1 MKYVLGIDTS
11 CYTSSLACVS
21 LEGEVLLN
29 KQVLLELADGTRGL
43 QQSKAIFNHL
53 KNLPSIT
60 SELKSTIDKPELV
73 AVCSSVKPRPQKDS
87 YMPVFVLSQSL
98 GQVIANINNVPYY
111 ESTHQENHI
120 MSGLYSL
127 GGFKAKHFLVVHLSG
142 GTTELL
148 EVRVHNHGFDIDMIG
163 SSLDLHAGQFV
174 DRIGVS
180 LVRVHNHGFD
190 IDMIGSSLDLHAGQF
205 VDRIGVSLGLPF
217 PSGPHLEELANNELE
232 SYDIKYYV
240 KDLNISFSGPET
252 HIQRQIVKGL
262 DSRKI
267 ARGVYISLIKTLG
280 KWLINAVKKGYP
292 RDVLLVGGVSSSRI
306 IREGLRAD
314 SEIKNEGLSLYFA
327 DPQLSKDN
335 ALGTALIGLNIYKT
349 SNV

>member
-148 EVRVHNHGFDIDMIG
+148 D
-163 SSLDLHAGQFV
+163 
-174 DRIGVS
+174 
-180 LVRVHNHGFD
+180 VRVHNHGFD

-292 RDVLLVGGVSSSRI
+292 GDVLLVGGVSSSRI
-306 IREGLRAD
+306 IREDLGAD

>member
-148 EVRVHNHGFDIDMIG
+148 D
-163 SSLDLHAGQFV
+163 
-174 DRIGVS
+174 
-180 LVRVHNHGFD
+180 VRVHNHGFD

-327 DPQLSKDN
+327 DSQLSKDN

>member
-120 MSGLYSL
+120 MSGLYRL

-148 EVRVHNHGFDIDMIG
+148 D
-163 SSLDLHAGQFV
+163 
-174 DRIGVS
+174 
-180 LVRVHNHGFD
+180 VRVHNHGFD

>member
-180 LVRVHNHGFD
+180 L
-190 IDMIGSSLDLHAGQF
+190 
-205 VDRIGVSLGLPF
+205 GLPF

-292 RDVLLVGGVSSSRI
+292 RDVLLVGGVSSSRL

>member
-148 EVRVHNHGFDIDMIG
+148 D
-163 SSLDLHAGQFV
+163 
-174 DRIGVS
+174 
-180 LVRVHNHGFD
+180 VRVHNHGFD

>member
-127 GGFKAKHFLVVHLSG
+127 GGFKTKHFLVVHLSG

-148 EVRVHNHGFDIDMIG
+148 D
-163 SSLDLHAGQFV
+163 
-174 DRIGVS
+174 
-180 LVRVHNHGFD
+180 VRVHNHGFD

>member
-87 YMPVFVLSQSL
+87 YMPVFVLSRSL

-127 GGFKAKHFLVVHLSG
+127 GGFKTKHFLVVHLSG

-148 EVRVHNHGFDIDMIG
+148 D
-163 SSLDLHAGQFV
+163 
-174 DRIGVS
+174 
-180 LVRVHNHGFD
+180 VRVHNHGFD

>member
-148 EVRVHNHGFDIDMIG
+148 D
-163 SSLDLHAGQFV
+163 
-174 DRIGVS
+174 
-180 LVRVHNHGFD
+180 VRVHNHGFD

-267 ARGVYISLIKTLG
+267 AKGVYISLIKTLG
-280 KWLINAVKKGYP
+280 KWMINAVKKGYP
-292 RDVLLVGGVSSSRI
+292 RDVLLVGGVSSSRL

>member
-120 MSGLYSL
+120 MSGLYRL

-148 EVRVHNHGFDIDMIG
+148 E
-163 SSLDLHAGQFV
+163 
-174 DRIGVS
+174 
-180 LVRVHNHGFD
+180 VRVHNHGFD

>member
-120 MSGLYSL
+120 MSGLYRL

-148 EVRVHNHGFDIDMIG
+148 D
-163 SSLDLHAGQFV
+163 
-174 DRIGVS
+174 
-180 LVRVHNHGFD
+180 VRVHNHGFD

-240 KDLNISFSGPET
+240 KGLNISFSGPET

-314 SEIKNEGLSLYFA
+314 SGIKNEGLSLYFA

>member
-180 LVRVHNHGFD
+180 L
-190 IDMIGSSLDLHAGQF
+190 
-205 VDRIGVSLGLPF
+205 GLPF

>member
-120 MSGLYSL
+120 MSGLYRL

-148 EVRVHNHGFDIDMIG
+148 DVRVHNHGFDIDI
-163 SSLDLHAGQFV
+163 
-174 DRIGVS
+174 
-180 LVRVHNHGFD
+180 
-190 IDMIGSSLDLHAGQF
+190 IGSSLDLHAGQF

>member
-120 MSGLYSL
+120 MSGLYRL

-148 EVRVHNHGFDIDMIG
+148 D
-163 SSLDLHAGQFV
+163 
-174 DRIGVS
+174 
-180 LVRVHNHGFD
+180 VRVHNHGFD

-292 RDVLLVGGVSSSRI
+292 RDVLLVGGVSSSRL

>member
-148 EVRVHNHGFDIDMIG
+148 D
-163 SSLDLHAGQFV
+163 
-174 DRIGVS
+174 
-180 LVRVHNHGFD
+180 VRVHNHGFD

-292 RDVLLVGGVSSSRI
+292 RDVLLVGGVSSSRL

>member
-180 LVRVHNHGFD
+180 L
-190 IDMIGSSLDLHAGQF
+190 
-205 VDRIGVSLGLPF
+205 GLPF

-267 ARGVYISLIKTLG
+267 ARGVYISLINTLG

>member
-87 YMPVFVLSQSL
+87 YMPVFALSQSL

-120 MSGLYSL
+120 MSGLYRL

-148 EVRVHNHGFDIDMIG
+148 D
-163 SSLDLHAGQFV
+163 
-174 DRIGVS
+174 
-180 LVRVHNHGFD
+180 VRVHNHGFD

>member
-148 EVRVHNHGFDIDMIG
+148 D
-163 SSLDLHAGQFV
+163 
-174 DRIGVS
+174 
-180 LVRVHNHGFD
+180 VRVHNHGFD

-267 ARGVYISLIKTLG
+267 ARGVYISLINTLG

>member
-98 GQVIANINNVPYY
+98 GQIIANINNVPYY

-120 MSGLYSL
+120 MSGLYRL

-148 EVRVHNHGFDIDMIG
+148 DVRVHNHGFDIDI
-163 SSLDLHAGQFV
+163 
-174 DRIGVS
+174 
-180 LVRVHNHGFD
+180 
-190 IDMIGSSLDLHAGQF
+190 IGSSLDLHAGQF

-267 ARGVYISLIKTLG
+267 ARGVYISLIKALG
-280 KWLINAVKKGYP
+280 KWMINAVKKGYP

>member
-87 YMPVFVLSQSL
+87 YMPVFFLSQSL

-148 EVRVHNHGFDIDMIG
+148 DVRVHNHGFDIDI
-163 SSLDLHAGQFV
+163 
-174 DRIGVS
+174 
-180 LVRVHNHGFD
+180 
-190 IDMIGSSLDLHAGQF
+190 IGSSLDLHAGQF

>member
-87 YMPVFVLSQSL
+87 YMPVFALSQSL

-120 MSGLYSL
+120 MSGLYRL

-148 EVRVHNHGFDIDMIG
+148 DVRVHNHGFDIDMIG
-163 SSLDLHAGQFV
+163 SSLDLHAGQF
-174 DRIGVS
+174 I
-180 LVRVHNHGFD
+180 
-190 IDMIGSSLDLHAGQF
+190 
-205 VDRIGVSLGLPF
+205 DRIGVSLGLPF

>member
-120 MSGLYSL
+120 MSGLYRL

-148 EVRVHNHGFDIDMIG
+148 D
-163 SSLDLHAGQFV
+163 
-174 DRIGVS
+174 
-180 LVRVHNHGFD
+180 VRVHNHGFD

-280 KWLINAVKKGYP
+280 KWMINAVKKGYP

>member
-98 GQVIANINNVPYY
+98 GQIIANINNVPYY

-148 EVRVHNHGFDIDMIG
+148 E
-163 SSLDLHAGQFV
+163 
-174 DRIGVS
+174 
-180 LVRVHNHGFD
+180 VRVHNHGFD

>member
-148 EVRVHNHGFDIDMIG
+148 DVRVY
-163 SSLDLHAGQFV
+163 
-174 DRIGVS
+174 
-180 LVRVHNHGFD
+180 NHGFD

-292 RDVLLVGGVSSSRI
+292 GDVLLVGGVSSSRI
-306 IREGLRAD
+306 IREDLGAD

>member
-148 EVRVHNHGFDIDMIG
+148 DVRVHNHGFDIDMIG
-163 SSLDLHAGQFV
+163 SSLDLHAGQF
-174 DRIGVS
+174 I
-180 LVRVHNHGFD
+180 
-190 IDMIGSSLDLHAGQF
+190 
-205 VDRIGVSLGLPF
+205 DRIGVSLGLPF

>member
-98 GQVIANINNVPYY
+98 GQIIANINNVPYY

-120 MSGLYSL
+120 MSGLYRL

-148 EVRVHNHGFDIDMIG
+148 D
-163 SSLDLHAGQFV
+163 
-174 DRIGVS
+174 
-180 LVRVHNHGFD
+180 VRVHNHGFD

-267 ARGVYISLIKTLG
+267 ARGVYISLIKTIG

>member
-87 YMPVFVLSQSL
+87 YMPVFALSQSL

-148 EVRVHNHGFDIDMIG
+148 E
-163 SSLDLHAGQFV
+163 
-174 DRIGVS
+174 
-180 LVRVHNHGFD
+180 VRVHNHGFD

>member
-98 GQVIANINNVPYY
+98 GQIIANINNVPYY

-120 MSGLYSL
+120 MSGLYRL

-148 EVRVHNHGFDIDMIG
+148 D
-163 SSLDLHAGQFV
+163 
-174 DRIGVS
+174 
-180 LVRVHNHGFD
+180 VRVHNHGFD

>member
-98 GQVIANINNVPYY
+98 GQIIANINNVPYY

-148 EVRVHNHGFDIDMIG
+148 D
-163 SSLDLHAGQFV
+163 
-174 DRIGVS
+174 
-180 LVRVHNHGFD
+180 VRVHNHGFD

>member
-98 GQVIANINNVPYY
+98 GQIIANINNVPYY

-120 MSGLYSL
+120 MSGLYRL

-148 EVRVHNHGFDIDMIG
+148 DVRVHNHGFDIDI
-163 SSLDLHAGQFV
+163 
-174 DRIGVS
+174 
-180 LVRVHNHGFD
+180 
-190 IDMIGSSLDLHAGQF
+190 IGSSLDLHAGQF

>member
-180 LVRVHNHGFD
+180 L
-190 IDMIGSSLDLHAGQF
+190 
-205 VDRIGVSLGLPF
+205 GLPF

-267 ARGVYISLIKTLG
+267 AKGVYISLIKTLG

>member
-29 KQVLLELADGTRGL
+29 RQVLLELADGTRGL

-180 LVRVHNHGFD
+180 L
-190 IDMIGSSLDLHAGQF
+190 
-205 VDRIGVSLGLPF
+205 GLPF

-292 RDVLLVGGVSSSRI
+292 RDVLLVGGVSSSRL